1 MSGSVPILFQPTE
14 IAAFA
19 FLRRACSPFSPGW
32 GGEPLHPAQ
41 LELFGSR
48 RRRVVDVEF
57 ARPRPGD
64 VVSFDFYDLDGAAL
78 PAGEVDDDGVSGSH
92 RTVGLSSVSVDLD
105 PAALTRGLGLRAAL
119 EETRHVEPDVE
130 SNRCVLRHWVQCR
143 SCSCRRQPDPVTR
156 TAGPSR
162 LDRRSSTR
170 TPGPSCVADRRCC
183 AGRSRSGV

>member
-48 RRRVVDVEF
+48 RRRVVDVKF

-78 PAGEVDDDGVSGSH
+78 PAGDVDDDGVSGSH
-92 RTVGLSSVSVDLD
+92 RTVSLSSVSVDLD

-130 SNRCVLRHWVQCR
+130 SNRCVLSPHFSPGFVSRAT
-143 SCSCRRQPDPVTR
+143 RRRGQAGFLTR
-156 TAGPSR
+156 GRGGVLCGT
-162 LDRRSSTR
+162 LST
-170 TPGPSCVADRRCC
+170 PW
-183 AGRSRSGV
+183 

>member
-64 VVSFDFYDLDGAAL
+64 VGSLDFDDFDGAAL
-78 PAGEVDDDGVSGSH
+78 STREVDDDGVPGAD

-105 PAALTRGLGLRAAL
+105 PAALTRGLGLRAGL
-119 EETRHVEPDVE
+119 EKARHVKPDVEPDRIIV
-130 SNRCVLRHWVQCR
+130 RHRSQCR
-143 SCSCRRQPDPVTR
+143 F
-156 TAGPSR
+156 
-162 LDRRSSTR
+162 
-170 TPGPSCVADRRCC
+170 
-183 AGRSRSGV
+183 